1 MRLCRI
7 YLLGLLIF
15 CLPFS
20 LWANSGTDTFAK
32 NINMTELIFG
42 HTGKAHSFHLFSY
55 EDLHLQIPLPVI
67 LYNRTRGSLL
77 CFSSAKIEHGQVY
90 EGYFLEKQHDG
101 SSIIRSQDGSELW
114 DLSLSKNVVQMLLVC
129 LLTFWLLF
137 RVGLAYKNGRWS
149 QSRRG
154 ALVAWLEP
162 VIEFVVKEVA
172 IGNLGEKKGSKYA
185 PYILTVFFFI
195 LVNNLVGLIPM
206 SANVT
211 GNIAFTMVL
220 ALLSF
225 ILIMVNSR
233 GYYWKHIFWPPG
245 PLAIKFLLIPIE
257 IVGIF
262 TGPFALMIRLFAN
275 MLAGHIVIICF
286 ISLIF
291 VFYLVHSV
299 AGWAFIPFSL
309 GFTVFVYCIELLVA
323 FIQAYIFANLTA
335 VFIAQASSSPTRH

>member
-1 MRLCRI
+1 MVFLLC
-7 YLLGLLIF
+7 
-15 CLPFS
+15 FS
-20 LWANSGTDTFAK
+20 PVFLWANSADTLDKAMNK
-32 NINMTELIFG
+32 TINMTELIFG

-55 EDLHLQIPLPVI
+55 KDLHVQIPLPIVI
-67 LYNRTRGSLL
+67 YNRTRAEFA
-77 CFSSAKIEHGQVY
+77 CFSSSRLEHGQVY
-90 EGYFLEKQHDG
+90 AGYFLEKHQNVQVIK
-101 SSIIRSQDGSELW
+101 SIAGDEIL
-114 DLSLSKNVVQMLLVC
+114 DLSLSKNVVQMLFVC
-129 LLTFWLLF
+129 LFTLWIFV
-137 RVGLAYKNGRWS
+137 RVGSAYKNERW
-149 QSRRG
+149 REAKRG
-154 ALVAWLEP
+154 VLVSWLEP
-162 VIEFVVKEVA
+162 VVEFVVKEIAV
-172 IGNLGEKKGSKYA
+172 GNLGKEKGLRYA

-211 GNIAFTMVL
+211 GNIAFTLVL

-225 ILIMVNSR
+225 ILIMFNSR
-233 GYYWKHIFWPPG
+233 AYYWKHIFWPPG

-291 VFYLVHSV
+291 VFYLVHTV

-309 GFTVFVYCIELLVA
+309 AFTVFVYFIELLVA

-335 VFIAQASSSPTRH
+335 VFIANASASPQKH